1 MSVFEEGH
9 PCRGKDCKDCETCI
23 FDEDLFLDKVQ
34 PNKKEKMGNTRLCNL
49 CVNLDKSYDR
59 REGGRFDAACK
70 VTTFPVP
77 GGTRPRRIDFNLS
90 QTQDIPCPTWCPM
103 LASANSK
110 GLPSPSQV
118 THRPNPQTTGPQPTS
133 TETTPVI
140 PLSQKPI
147 SELTYSEKREL
158 MKELPKHIEWA
169 DIKEGNKY
177 VIPRILSQSR
187 KIVKVIT
194 KTDMCCTCHEISE
207 FDGHEYSYNC
217 SVYPSDLDAVFI
229 TEIHDF

>member
-1 MSVFEEGH
+1 M
-9 PCRGKDCKDCETCI
+9 
-23 FDEDLFLDKVQ
+23 
-34 PNKKEKMGNTRLCNL
+34 
-49 CVNLDKSYDR
+49 
-59 REGGRFDAACK
+59 
-70 VTTFPVP
+70 
-77 GGTRPRRIDFNLS
+77 
-90 QTQDIPCPTWCPM
+90 
-103 LASANSK
+103 
-110 GLPSPSQV
+110 
-118 THRPNPQTTGPQPTS
+118 
-133 TETTPVI
+133 I

-207 FDGHEYSYNC
+207 FDGNEYTYNC

>member
-70 VTTFPVP
+70 VATFPVP
-77 GGTRPRRIDFNLS
+77 GGTRSRRIDFNLS
-90 QTQDIPCPTWCPM
+90 QTQDIPCPTWCP
-103 LASANSK
+103 LLVSANSK

-118 THRPNPQTTGPQPTS
+118 THIPNPQTTGPQPTS

-207 FDGHEYSYNC
+207 FDGHEYTYNC